1 MAITTEIPIDVGAV
15 VQSVG
20 AVVLGVIGWYYREN
34 EKKKAEAIEAQQKRT
49 DERFEGLNAT
59 LTEVVHDVRDM
70 RATMTA
76 RFDALQSAVDG
87 HSKEIEIGREA
98 RGKLHVRIDSQAER
112 LTRAETRLEPLVG
125 GAR

>member
-87 HSKEIEIGREA
+87 HSKEIEIGRDS